1 MRKIF
6 TFFVIALSLK
16 AANSSAQTI
25 LNPNFEQLNSDGSIR
40 NWGNVY
46 LFSAWFDSTGVSH
59 PVDSIVYDGQF
70 FYAPTNDAYSGNTA
84 LELRNAWN
92 FSTNTGIAGAV
103 ALDEDT
109 VFSAWG
115 LSNLVPTYGTQFN
128 PFEPVNFKFHYKF
141 HPVNGDSASVE
152 IVLWDSSGYQVAEGL
167 AVITDSAST
176 YTLMTVPIN
185 YSITGG
191 AAFYSFTIRN
201 FYSSEPGSHQ
211 PSLGTRFIV
220 DNIGFN
226 YFSASADNTTKNDR
240 QINVYPNPARSWI
253 NIDAQAFKNTHFK
266 IHSIIGQTI
275 LEGNLQP
282 NSNTIDLNGFEEGV
296 YILEINSDD
305 NTEFHTIIVSK
316 Q

>member
-16 AANSSAQTI
+16 AASSNAQTI
-25 LNPNFEQLNSDGSIR
+25 LNPNFEQLNSDSSLSY
-40 NWGNVY
+40 WGNVY

-59 PVDSIVYDGQF
+59 LVDSIVFDGQL
-70 FYAPTNDAYSGNTA
+70 YAPTNDAYFGNTA

-103 ALDEDT
+103 GLDEDT

-115 LSNLVPTYGTQFN
+115 LSNLVPTYGTPFN
-128 PFEPVNFKFHYKF
+128 PFEPINFNFYYKF
-141 HPVNGDSASVE
+141 HPVNGDSASLQ
-152 IVLWDSSGYQVAEGL
+152 IVLWDSSGNQMAEGL
-167 AVITDSAST
+167 AIITDSISN
-176 YTLMTVPIN
+176 YTMMTAPIN
-185 YSITGG
+185 YSLTGG

-201 FYSSEPGSHQ
+201 FYTSEPGSHQ
-211 PSLGTRFIV
+211 PSLGTQLKV

-226 YFSASADNTTKNDR
+226 FVSSSANNTNTVDR
-240 QINVYPNPARSWI
+240 QIAVYPNPARDNI
-253 NIDAQAFKNTHFK
+253 NIDSHVFTDSHYK

-275 LEGNLQP
+275 LEGNLQS
-282 NSNTIDLNGFEEGV
+282 NSNTIDLNSFEAGV

-305 NTEFHTIIVSK
+305 KSEFQTIIVNK
-316 Q
+316 